1 MSVNILVKRSPT
13 ANKRPVGT
21 SMVFGELNLNYDA
34 STGGLYYKNSAG
46 TVVKVGPCQVSATA
60 PNSSPAGSAG
70 NSAGEFWF
78 DSSTDTLK
86 VYNGADWVETGGS
99 VQGVSGTA
107 PITVNNTNPLTPVI
121 GVDAGTTSAAGVLQL
136 TDSTSSTSTTTAA
149 TPNSVKTAYDLA
161 NAALPKAGGTM
172 SGDITLDAA
181 LVDGLGSPGTSGYIL
196 SSTNTGVEWV
206 ANTADGVLG
215 VTGNAP
221 ITVDNTDPANPV
233 ISVNTGSTSQLGA
246 LQVGTNVDV
255 AAGVIS
261 VKTGTSVDLGVVQV
275 GTNIDVAA
283 GVISVADSTTS
294 GKGVVQLYN
303 ATDSTS
309 DTLALTAAQGKNLQ
323 DQIDALVVGSNITL
337 AGTYN
342 ATTGFVDNVTAA
354 GTAAGFANGS
364 ALPSPGPTNTDFFV
378 IVDVQGTNGPN
389 SPTLCHIGDWFLSDG
404 TTWQFLNVGFQASA
418 ATTTNEGVVYL
429 ATNAEVQ
436 SGTDTSNKAVNP
448 ASLQSKI
455 SNSVSTTSS
464 ATIASSTAVKS
475 AYDLAN
481 SALQRSGGTMTGV
494 ITFAVAQTFPIT
506 GIQDATTSQKGVVQ
520 IGTNI
525 NVTSGTISVAS
536 ASLSTVGVVQL
547 SNATASTSNTTA
559 ATSSAVLTVYDLA
572 INRLP
577 LTGGTLSGPLTLGSS
592 LGDAGGFAGVAGYLL
607 TSTGSATSWQPNTS
621 ISYNIFD
628 AKGDLIVA
636 TGDNNNYSRLAVGT
650 NDYVLTADSTQ
661 ATGVKWAAVAG
672 PDGVQGITGTAPIT
686 IDNTDPANPIVEIDA
701 ATTSSL
707 GVVQLATDAEVQAGL
722 DTDHAVVSS
731 SLQSKISD
739 SVSTTSST
747 TIASSTAVKTA
758 YDLADA
764 AIPDSTFT
772 AAGELIVG
780 TGAGTYA
787 PLSDGSANQILAT
800 DGAGTLSWVNNTVD
814 GVQGI
819 TGTAPITIDNTDPA
833 NPIVEIDAATTSIS
847 GAVQLYD
854 DVDSTSTSLAA
865 TANAVKIAYDAA
877 LLSGI
882 TSATTIYVNNT
893 NGNDSTG
900 ERGTTKAFLTI
911 TAALAVA
918 LNDDTIF
925 LSPGTFTENVTLTK
939 GVTLIGTWQDQS
951 LSDGTTIVGNFV
963 FDMVTPVATSAPSIN
978 HIRFVSTNATSAFT
992 ILNNAQTDGTTVI
1005 SDCCFTLAG
1014 STTEFCFETV
1024 GTWPRSL
1031 YMRRPTFDGNI
1042 KHAAGTAAGASGYL
1056 VLDGI
1061 LATGSASRHYAIST
1075 GTVEFRRPSNAL
1087 SPVLQTGGVVLFTDC
1102 IAGLTPSNAT
1112 TSPVFGGTDIS
1123 YKGAA
1128 ASLGTGTVYFNG
1140 YTPIAGV
1147 VNIGANMIY
1156 GWSGLNV
1163 TPANLLI
1170 NGSAVAYTT
1179 AVPAAAAV
1187 VTASQQRPR
1196 FDLLTA
1202 ISSVSAAN
1210 QLATVIDSTSGTLY
1224 TVAALDAGEF

>member
-21 SMVFGELNLNYDA
+21 SMVFGELNLNYDD

-60 PNSSPAGSAG
+60 PNTSPAGSAG

-107 PITVNNTNPLTPVI
+107 PITVDNTNPLNPVI

-181 LVDGLGSPGTSGYIL
+181 LVDGLGLPGISGYVL
-196 SSTNTGVEWV
+196 SSTVTGVEWV

-246 LQVGTNVDV
+246 LRVGNNIDDASGT
-255 AAGVIS
+255 IS

-309 DTLALTAAQGKNLQ
+309 TALALTAAQGKNLQ

-354 GTAAGFANGS
+354 GTAAGFTNGS

-389 SPTLCHIGDWFLSDG
+389 SPTLCHVGDWFLSDG

-429 ATNAEVQ
+429 ATDAEVQ
-436 SGTDTSNKAVNP
+436 AGTDTSNKAVNP

-455 SNSVSTTSS
+455 SNSISTTSS
-464 ATIASSTAVKS
+464 STIASSTAVKS

-494 ITFAVAQTFPIT
+494 ITFAVAQTFPVT
-506 GIQDATTSQKGVVQ
+506 GIQNATTGQKGVVQ

-547 SNATASTSNTTA
+547 SNALASTSNTTA
-559 ATSSAVLTVYDLA
+559 ATSSAVQQVYDLV
-572 INRLP
+572 INALP
-577 LTGGTLSGPLTLGSS
+577 TTGGTMSGGLNLQSS
-592 LGDAGGFAGVAGYLL
+592 LGDAGGSSGVAGYLL
-607 TSTGSATSWQPNTS
+607 TSTGSATSWQPNSS
-621 ISYNIFD
+621 IPRQVFD
-628 AKGDLIVA
+628 AKGDLVVG
-636 TGDNNNYSRLAVGT
+636 TGPDLYARLAVGS
-650 NDYVLTADSTQ
+650 NNYVLTADSTQ
-661 ATGVKWAAVAG
+661 ATGVKWAAV
-672 PDGVQGITGTAPIT
+672 PPSGVQGITGTTPIT
-686 IDNTDPANPIVEIDA
+686 IDNTDPANPVVEIDA
-701 ATTSSL
+701 ATTSGL

-722 DTDHAVVSS
+722 DTNHAVVSS
-731 SLQSKISD
+731 SLQSKVSD

-780 TGAGTYA
+780 TGA
-787 PLSDGSANQILAT
+787 SAYSAVTVGT
-800 DGAGTLSWVNNTVD
+800 DGQALIADSASPEGVSWGTPVIPGLDTPVTIAAVD
-814 GVQGI
+814 
-819 TGTAPITIDNTDPA
+819 
-833 NPIVEIDAATTSIS
+833 
-847 GAVQLYD
+847 QLG
-854 DVDSTSTSLAA
+854 L
-865 TANAVKIAYDAA
+865 AYD
-877 LLSGI
+877 
-882 TSATTIYVNNT
+882 
-893 NGNDSTG
+893 
-900 ERGTTKAFLTI
+900 
-911 TAALAVA
+911 
-918 LNDDTIF
+918 
-925 LSPGTFTENVTLTK
+925 
-939 GVTLIGTWQDQS
+939 
-951 LSDGTTIVGNFV
+951 LSDGTIKSV
-963 FDMVTPVATSAPSIN
+963 
-978 HIRFVSTNATSAFT
+978 
-992 ILNNAQTDGTTVI
+992 
-1005 SDCCFTLAG
+1005 
-1014 STTEFCFETV
+1014 ET
-1024 GTWPRSL
+1024 
-1031 YMRRPTFDGNI
+1031 YD
-1042 KHAAGTAAGASGYL
+1042 AGTY
-1056 VLDGI
+1056 
-1061 LATGSASRHYAIST
+1061 
-1075 GTVEFRRPSNAL
+1075 
-1087 SPVLQTGGVVLFTDC
+1087 
-1102 IAGLTPSNAT
+1102 
-1112 TSPVFGGTDIS
+1112 
-1123 YKGAA
+1123 
-1128 ASLGTGTVYFNG
+1128 
-1140 YTPIAGV
+1140 
-1147 VNIGANMIY
+1147 
-1156 GWSGLNV
+1156 
-1163 TPANLLI
+1163 
-1170 NGSAVAYTT
+1170 
-1179 AVPAAAAV
+1179 
-1187 VTASQQRPR
+1187 
-1196 FDLLTA
+1196 
-1202 ISSVSAAN
+1202 
-1210 QLATVIDSTSGTLY
+1210 
-1224 TVAALDAGEF
+1224 